1 MDLQEFITGFNPIG
15 TFYCSVYTWIDALHV
30 GYGFDK
36 LRFDKDGLIGCVLD
50 LENDFPGIAQYEL
63 IGARY
68 SKIHAQ
74 TRFEHML
81 DIDVTPSFQ
90 ELYKN
95 PPPVLVQKYPELF
108 AKFTDMEVVG
118 NV

>member
-30 GYGFDK
+30 GCGFDK

-50 LENDFPGIAQYEL
+50 LENDFPDIVQNEL
-63 IGARY
+63 IGAQY
-68 SKIHAQ
+68 SKIYTPDGFAY
-74 TRFEHML
+74 ML
-81 DIDVTPSFQ
+81 DIDVTPS
-90 ELYKN
+90 LIDLCKN